1 MSDKIRKIVKKVVEK
16 VMNEDDLLI
25 DEGLTKTVPL
35 DVAVSRLK
43 FWSQKQKFIYDG
55 EEYPRKLDV
64 KIDKTTD
71 TIVVNDILWFDNKIL
86 ENFFIILNNLGY
98 FISEFGY
105 STEIDR
111 KVGYKKYS
119 IEDFEKIFKEKDK
132 LVSLSIVI
140 EAKFDKEINKI
151 PDKLFHL
158 CPQVNLSKILKIG
171 LTPRSGSKISN
182 HPDRIYLAFSRE
194 GAKGIGSEIQKY
206 DQENEYVFCLLEIDV
221 EKLKQLREKNLNK
234 SNLRFFDDPNFK
246 NKGVF
251 SLENIPPDAITVL
264 EQKIEFFK

>member
-119 IEDFEKIFKEKDK
+119 IEDFD
-132 LVSLSIVI
+132 
-140 EAKFDKEINKI
+140 
-151 PDKLFHL
+151 
-158 CPQVNLSKILKIG
+158 KILKIG